1 MNEEDSEPAG
11 TTKRAGRRGRSTE
24 RPLRTPRVP
33 ARDDS
38 NVFGI
43 AQDYKDVYP
52 WVDQSAMEANM
63 AVHAGYWAAHEA
75 GKKLISAM
83 GQGRTAGRF
92 TVLRILFLTGG
103 HCLTQSEMS
112 KRLMITAATVTYLI
126 DGLVKE
132 GLVERRTHEQDRRT
146 IEVIL
151 TPKGKEVCLRLI
163 PAMARLAAT
172 FCRGFSEAEK
182 RTFVSLMLRFWQ
194 NANADATNES
204 EIAAILAEV
213 D

>member
-1 MNEEDSEPAG
+1 MNEEPSKPPGQRKA
-11 TTKRAGRRGRSTE
+11 TTHRERSTE

-38 NVFGI
+38 SVFGI
-43 AQDYKDVYP
+43 AQDYKGIYS

-75 GKKLISAM
+75 GKKLISAI

-92 TVLRILFLTGG
+92 TVLRILFLTEG
-103 HCLTQSEMS
+103 HCLTQNEVS

-132 GLVERRTHEQDRRT
+132 GLVERRTHVQDRRT

-151 TPKGKEVCLRLI
+151 TDRGEEVCLRLI

-172 FCRGFSEAEK
+172 FCRGFSEKEK
-182 RTFVSLMLRFWQ
+182 QTLVSLMLRFWQ
-194 NANADATNES
+194 NANTGATSES
-204 EIAAILAEV
+204 EIAAILAET

>member
-1 MNEEDSEPAG
+1 MQNSKPPRQKDANTPSQP
-11 TTKRAGRRGRSTE
+11 RASE
-24 RPLRTPRVP
+24 RPLKQPRVP
-33 ARDDS
+33 ARDDT

-52 WVDQSAMEANM
+52 WVDQPAMEANM

-92 TVLRILFLTGG
+92 TVLRILFLTNG
-103 HCLTQSEMS
+103 HCLTQNEISR
-112 KRLMITAATVTYLI
+112 RLMITAATVTYLI
-126 DGLVKE
+126 DGLTKE
-132 GLVERRTHEQDRRT
+132 GLVRRRTHEQDRRT

-151 TPKGKEVCLRLI
+151 TDKGVEVCLRLI
-163 PAMARLAAT
+163 PAMARLAET
-172 FCRGFSEAEK
+172 FCRGFSEDEK
-182 RTFVSLMLRFWQ
+182 QTLVRLMLKFWQ
-194 NANADATNES
+194 NANADVTDETQ
-204 EIAAILAEV
+204 IAAILAEV